1 MRLRTRTALL
11 ASAGVL
17 AIAGTGAAIGV
28 AATAGGSPSE
38 DFAEALSDRV
48 GTEITAEQIEQARED
63 VMRDRL
69 DQAVQEGRLTQE
81 QADELLE
88 RKQEHEQF
96 REQRGQVREATSA
109 AVADFLGLN
118 EEEIREQRRDG
129 KSLAEI
135 AEDEGKTRA
144 GLLGVVKKAIRD
156 GASAAGADP
165 IEDERVEA
173 LAERIV
179 DGSGH
184 RHGRGFRGGPGV
196 GGPGFGGPG
205 FGP

>member
-28 AATAGGSPSE
+28 AASGGGSPSE
-38 DFAEALSDRV
+38 DFAAALSDRV
-48 GTEITAEQIEQARED
+48 GTQITAEQIEQARED

-69 DQAVQEGRLTQE
+69 EEAVQQGRLTQE

-88 RKQEHEQF
+88 RKQERQERHQ
-96 REQRGQVREATSA
+96 QRHQVRDATSV
-109 AVADFLGLN
+109 AVADFLGLA
-118 EEEIREQRRDG
+118 EAEIREQRQDG
-129 KSLAEI
+129 KSLAQI
-135 AEDEGKTRA
+135 AEDQGKTRA
-144 GLLGVVKKAIRD
+144 GLLDVVKKAIRE
-156 GASAAGADP
+156 GTQAAGGDP
-165 IEDERVEA
+165 LTDDEIDQ

-179 DGSGH
+179 DREGH
-184 RHGRGFRGGPGV
+184 PGGRGFRGGH
-196 GGPGFGGPG
+196 GGPGLGGP